1 LKKFLKIFLPL
12 ALGIGILIYFLSG
25 FTSRQFDQIKNSIRH
40 ADYGLILLSLLL
52 GLASHLIRAFR
63 WKYLLYPIAGK
74 HPRNIN
80 LVLSVGV
87 SYLMNLGIPRSGEI
101 GRAAILAKYEKLPF
115 NKVMGTIIAE
125 RVADVLML
133 ILFILLAFF
142 LELKKITG
150 FLSPYLPRH
159 PGWTVTVL
167 AGLFVAGLSV
177 LYILSK
183 SRHPYLRKIF
193 TFAQGIIHGAMN
205 IFTMPYK
212 WIFILETLLIWF
224 LYLAMLWVVMLAF
237 PETAHLGF
245 SAVIFT
251 FVVGS
256 LSIVLSNG
264 GIGTYPVFV
273 TEALR
278 LFGISKEGGF
288 AFSIVMWS
296 AQTLLLIVMGVL
308 SLVLLPV
315 VNRENASSTD
325 T

>member
-1 LKKFLKIFLPL
+1 MKKFLKIFLPL

-74 HPRNIN
+74 RPRNIN

-133 ILFILLAFF
+133 ILFILLAFV

-150 FLSPYLPRH
+150 FLLPYLPHH
-159 PGWTVTVL
+159 PVWTAIILTGFII
-167 AGLFVAGLSV
+167 AGLLGLYV
-177 LYILSK
+177 LSK
-183 SRHPYLRKIF
+183 SRHPYFRKIF
-193 TFAQGIIHGAMN
+193 NFVQGIIHGALN

-237 PETAHLGF
+237 PETAHLNF

-251 FVVGS
+251 FVIGS

-278 LFGISKEGGF
+278 LFGVSKEGGF

-296 AQTLLLIVMGVL
+296 AQTILLIVMGVL